1 MTLMLAT
8 AGNGFG
14 SNPLWYLTRTTG
26 VLTFV
31 LLTAALALGV
41 LSTQRVAT
49 PRWPRFASQALHR
62 NISGVAVIF
71 LVVHVGTTLLDTFV
85 QVSWWA
91 VVVPFA
97 SAYRTLSVT
106 YGTLALD
113 LLLLVGGTS
122 LIRGVTG
129 HRWWRLVHW
138 TAYAAWPL
146 ALAHYLG
153 TGTDARQPWSLA
165 LTVFC
170 AGTVFVAVLVR
181 LGSERREGPTR
192 LFGGS
197 R

>member
-1 MTLMLAT
+1 MMATLAT
-8 AGNGFG
+8 VGTGFG
-14 SNPLWYLTRTTG
+14 SNPLWYVTRSTG
-26 VLTFV
+26 LLAFV
-31 LLTAALALGV
+31 LLTATLALGV

-62 NISGVAVIF
+62 NISGLAVAF
-71 LVVHVGTTLLDTFV
+71 LVVHVITTVLDSFV
-85 QVSWWA
+85 HVSWLA
-91 VVVPFA
+91 VVIPFA
-97 SAYRTLSVT
+97 STYRTVFVT

-113 LLLLVGGTS
+113 LMLLIGGTS

-129 HRWWRLVHW
+129 RRWWRLVHW

-146 ALAHYLG
+146 ALVHYLG

-165 LTVFC
+165 LVVVC
-170 AGTVFVAVLVR
+170 LGTLFVAVLVR

-192 LFGGS
+192 LLGGS